1 MPPLLKNTNKNT
13 RNIMKRKTQIEYP
26 LNPSSSVIIWN
37 AISSTAGLERWFAD
51 RVTKEGKTYTFRWG
65 KTETRQAI
73 VVNSRPEFFI
83 RFHWLDDEEAK
94 SYFELKIH
102 YNELTT
108 DHTLEVTDFAETG
121 RRRGC
126 TQPLGFTNRNLKESF
141 RSINL

>member
-37 AISSTAGLERWFAD
+37 AISSAAGLERWFAD

-73 VVNSRPEFFI
+73 VVNSRLEFFI

-108 DHTLEVTDFAETG
+108 DHSLEITDFVEPGEEEDVRSLWDSQIET
-121 RRRGC
+121 
-126 TQPLGFTNRNLKESF
+126 LKRVF
-141 RSINL
+141 GV